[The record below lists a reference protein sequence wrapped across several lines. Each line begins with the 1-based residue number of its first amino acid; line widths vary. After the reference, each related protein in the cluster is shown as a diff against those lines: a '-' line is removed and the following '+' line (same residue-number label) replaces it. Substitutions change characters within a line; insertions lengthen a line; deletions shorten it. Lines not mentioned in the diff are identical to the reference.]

1 MKIHLINNYHILLQ
15 YTINII
21 HYKGHM
27 YQCHTNSLLEV
38 NLPFAAFFGTAT
50 TSLLKHSVT

>member
-1 MKIHLINNYHILLQ
+1 MKIHLINILS

-21 HYKGHM
+21 YYKGHM
-27 YQCHTNSLLEV
+27 YQCDTNSLLEV
-38 NLPFAAFFGTAT
+38 NLPFAGFFGTAT